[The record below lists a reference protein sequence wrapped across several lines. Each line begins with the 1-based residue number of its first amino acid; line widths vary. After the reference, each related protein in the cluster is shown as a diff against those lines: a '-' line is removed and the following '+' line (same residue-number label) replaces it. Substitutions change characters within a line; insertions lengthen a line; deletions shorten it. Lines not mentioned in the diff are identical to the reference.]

1 VSHDGLPTT
10 YQPSRVRVVAG
21 LGAVA
26 LVALATWWYFDRLYE
41 LDVEPVVIEVVD
53 ETELMLAVSCAEN
66 VTARVSETDDAI
78 RVEDVDG
85 TPIDGDCG
93 AGVTLRL
100 SSLLGDRRVFVEG
113 EDWVRHV
120 RCIAPPELNGC
131 Q

>member
-100 SSLLGDRRVFVEG
+100 SSPLGDRRVFVEG